1 MTNATCPTCDAPIS
15 PPPGAVVHELIA
27 CADCGT
33 DLEILSLDPLTV
45 DLAPEVEED
54 WGE

>member
-1 MTNATCPTCDAPIS
+1 MTPSCPTCDA
-15 PPPGAVVHELIA
+15 AVPMPTGVVAHELIT
-27 CADCGT
+27 CPDCGT
-33 DLEILSLDPLTV
+33 ELEVLTLSPFTL